1 MTISGR
7 SLNRY
12 TTSISRRI
20 IDIIKAPTVKEK
32 ISEMSVSEE
41 VSLKNPN
48 GIDEIIAD
56 LSNIRDF
63 ILILSVND
71 DSYVDVT
78 GAYATN
84 PESREQSDF
93 YITLDLPRNYDN
105 SIAFYL
111 IPDLKETI
119 RHELE
124 HSVDSTESLV
134 EPPEDKFSSIEN
146 LKLHFLRGAEKK
158 GYVVGLLR
166 NAITSNREVSDL
178 IDSYLSNVYVTGL
191 NYGLPAPEL
200 NTALSEIRSAW
211 RSYLKKR
218 YPRARLHE
226 IIKEAKRKRK
236 KKSYSGSRP
245 EDSYM
250 QGTPKNLYLDRE
262 IKALPNLSIRKNGK
276 EVPVNVQIR
285 DYLKSMKLIP
295 EEDIVERIFN
305 KILSESDLL

>member
-1 MTISGR
+1 
-7 SLNRY
+7 
-12 TTSISRRI
+12 
-20 IDIIKAPTVKEK
+20 
-32 ISEMSVSEE
+32 
-41 VSLKNPN
+41 
-48 GIDEIIAD
+48 
-56 LSNIRDF
+56 
-63 ILILSVND
+63 
-71 DSYVDVT
+71 
-78 GAYATN
+78 
-84 PESREQSDF
+84 
-93 YITLDLPRNYDN
+93 
-105 SIAFYL
+105 
-111 IPDLKETI
+111 
-119 RHELE
+119 
-124 HSVDSTESLV
+124 
-134 EPPEDKFSSIEN
+134 
-146 LKLHFLRGAEKK
+146 
-158 GYVVGLLR
+158 
-166 NAITSNREVSDL
+166 
-178 IDSYLSNVYVTGL
+178 VYVTGL